1 MKQIDW
7 EECYQKCLDGSMKP
21 EDIDCPLDEVLRNLA
36 HVAKL
41 PYIELQAENIDT
53 SMLRSFSIFNATK
66 FATLPLKSDD
76 GKIHFASLN
85 PFNPL
90 MRHTLQNLFGAKES
104 VFYFA
109 SPQSFA
115 FVLEWVS
122 VEAKALLL
130 QSALL
135 EEHKAPS
142 QDSTTLQ
149 SFVAL
154 LLEEALRLCASDV
167 HIESRDYTSIRM
179 RIDGCLIERFCF
191 DLALFAPLSS
201 QLKLISKLD
210 ISEKRKGQD
219 GRFQLPTFPKVD
231 FRISTIPIAGGE
243 SIVLRILDNSRQNL
257 TLHQL
262 GFAPDSIDI
271 LRQTIQKTHGI
282 LFVTGPTG
290 SGKSTT
296 LYALLQL
303 CNKERQKIITI
314 EDPIEYEMPKIT
326 QVVLNDKI
334 NFGFSEVL
342 RNILRQDPDILMIG
356 EVRDQETLQLALQA
370 SLTGHLVLCT
380 LHTNDALESITRL
393 LDMGIEPYFLASAL
407 LLVVSQRLV
416 PKLCPHCRESY
427 PIDYADSRTTFY
439 RSKGCVRCYGRG
451 FLGRELL
458 YEILPITK
466 NLKEALHQKA
476 TQKELLEIAK
486 NAGFVRMVE
495 QGLEKAKSGLMTL
508 EILHGIQNDF

>member
-1 MKQIDW
+1 M
-7 EECYQKCLDGSMKP
+7 
-21 EDIDCPLDEVLRNLA
+21 
-36 HVAKL
+36 
-41 PYIELQAENIDT
+41 
-53 SMLRSFSIFNATK
+53 
-66 FATLPLKSDD
+66 
-76 GKIHFASLN
+76 
-85 PFNPL
+85 
-90 MRHTLQNLFGAKES
+90 
-104 VFYFA
+104 
-109 SPQSFA
+109 
-115 FVLEWVS
+115 S

-130 QSALL
+130 QAALL
-135 EEHKAPS
+135 EEHKAPI

-154 LLEEALRLCASDV
+154 LLEESLRLCASDV
-167 HIESRDYTSIRM
+167 HIESRDYTSICM

-191 DLALFAPLSS
+191 DFALFAPLSS

-219 GRFQLPTFPKVD
+219 GRFSLSLFPKID

-243 SIVLRILDNSRQNL
+243 SIVIRILDNSRQKL
-257 TLHQL
+257 TLNQL
-262 GFAPDSIDI
+262 GFALDSIEI
-271 LRQTIQKTHGI
+271 LRRTIQKTHGI
-282 LFVTGPTG
+282 LFITGPTG

-303 CNKERQKIITI
+303 CDKERQKIITI
-314 EDPIEYEMPKIT
+314 EDPIEYEMQGIT
-326 QVVLNDKI
+326 QVMLNNKI

-356 EVRDQETLQLALQA
+356 EVRDQETLQLAFQA

-416 PKLCPHCRESY
+416 PKLCPYCRESY
-427 PIDYADSRTTFY
+427 SIDYEDSTRLFIVP
-439 RSKGCVRCYGRG
+439 KAVCGAMGRG

-458 YEILPITK
+458 YEILPVTK

-476 TQKELLEIAK
+476 TQGELLKIAK
-486 NAGFVRMVE
+486 NTGFVRMVE
-495 QGLEKAKSGLMTL
+495 QGLTKAKSGVITL